1 MKNILELLSRFFL
14 RDMGD
19 SIPGKSSLS
28 MRIITNV
35 MAVFS
40 LIFAYVLGCRAF
52 YHYLEPE
59 WGEMGSL
66 SILGGFLASTSIL
79 LWIVSWMLKP
89 KDSTSTKV
97 ITAIEKAVEGI
108 PLQGMVKKVT
118 DMPKD
123 SLMLL
128 GVAFLAYY
136 LSSHTKKDV

>member
-1 MKNILELLSRFFL
+1 MKSILELLSRLFL
-14 RDMGD
+14 KDMGG
-19 SIPGKSSLS
+19 SVPGKGSLS

-40 LIFAYVLGCRAF
+40 LTFAYVLGCRAF

-66 SILGGFLASTSIL
+66 SILGGLLASTSIL

-89 KDSTSTKV
+89 KDSTSAKV
-97 ITAIEKAVEGI
+97 MTALEKAVEGI
-108 PLQGMVKKVT
+108 PLQSIIKKVT
-118 DMPKD
+118 EIPKG
-123 SLMLL
+123 SLTLL